1 MLSWKMMTLWRR
13 RLMTSHIKMRSAY
26 WQQRPACYRIS
37 EDYLN
42 ALLHSNLTL
51 GVLWAKTHRA
61 GGYSSCVRC
70 QASRLLQLTARSSR
84 VSVIPRRSHLARC
97 NYERSNNCTFIISA
111 STAAEGLTGG
121 WGGRDTSRC
130 LCRLIVDCWRKLT
143 AMWRLQWRI
152 VWRLTTLCSA
162 AVSINCRLLR
172 QLAEACI
179 LHNPHSGILLVA
191 PLLDCGT
198 TNDCSTKCLANFNF
212 TPKSSL
218 FGYNLSLCKKYFY
231 AFSHL
236 CIVLLFSILTLKW
249 S

>member
-1 MLSWKMMTLWRR
+1 MLSCKMMTLWRR

-97 NYERSNNCTFIISA
+97 NYERSDNCTFIISA

-121 WGGRDTSRC
+121 WGGGTLVGACVDWLWIADASWQRC
-130 LCRLIVDCWRKLT
+130 DVYNDVLYDDLRLSAPQQFQSTADCFVNSPR
-143 AMWRLQWRI
+143 R
-152 VWRLTTLCSA
+152 VY
-162 AVSINCRLLR
+162 
-172 QLAEACI
+172 
-179 LHNPHSGILLVA
+179 
-191 PLLDCGT
+191 
-198 TNDCSTKCLANFNF
+198 STIHTQA
-212 TPKSSL
+212 
-218 FGYNLSLCKKYFY
+218 YF
-231 AFSHL
+231 
-236 CIVLLFSILTLKW
+236 
-249 S
+249 